1 MLHAF
6 AFSVLTKLF
15 FFFFFLLAINTQLS
29 TENVFIKMKSQ
40 AGRAEQVLAISSE
53 KSSESL

>member
-6 AFSVLTKLF
+6 AFSVLTKP
-15 FFFFFLLAINTQLS
+15 FFFLFAINTQLS